1 MTQYNQASFIA
12 GSWAANFTTM
22 VNALRTEL
30 SVYNA
35 ALPIVLGVQRV
46 AGRNRV
52 YPYIGLVKQQQQSLV
67 LPNLLKA
74 QMEVRTIMAAS
85 RASSVMMPAIAL

>member
-12 GSWAANFTTM
+12 GSWATDFTTM

-35 ALPIVLGVQRV
+35 ALPIVLGVQRI
-46 AGRNRV
+46 ADRDRV
-52 YPYIGLVKQQQQSLV
+52 YPYISLVKQEQQAIA

-74 QMEVRTIMAAS
+74 QMEVRTVTAAS
-85 RASSVMMPAIAL
+85 RAS